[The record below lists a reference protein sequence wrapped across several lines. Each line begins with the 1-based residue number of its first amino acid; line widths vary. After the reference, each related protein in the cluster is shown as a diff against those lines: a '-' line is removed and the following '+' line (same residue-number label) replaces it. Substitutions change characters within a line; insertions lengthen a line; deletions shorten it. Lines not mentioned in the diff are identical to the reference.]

1 MNCLWYSLTGGS
13 NASPARNR
21 SHRRS
26 IQLKVGR
33 FASLIASSD
42 PALQNTT
49 PGEGEPLPAFSS
61 FSSWFALAPH
71 ANPITRQALSVNVT
85 SSAVSPA
92 SVRAATAAV
101 LFAAE
106 AQPAAVRATD

>member
-1 MNCLWYSLTGGS
+1 MNCLWYSFTGGS
-13 NASPARNR
+13 SASPARNR

-33 FASLIASSD
+33 FASLIASPQ
-42 PALQNTT
+42 PASQNTT
-49 PGEGEPLPAFSS
+49 PGEGVPLPAFLS
-61 FSSWFALAPH
+61 FATWFALAPH

-92 SVRAATAAV
+92 LVPASTAVV
-101 LFAAE
+101 LVAAE